1 MFYNKNIINCGGK
14 SNNLTPGVKWL
25 LTPVISVNF
34 VTLIVLP
41 VCGGSN
47 IEKNFYL
54 ISLWR
59 MEFTTVRTMLNNNAQ
74 PKLSTRNPGTR
85 PDVSKISNALITK
98 VNNPS
103 VRMVIGSV
111 RRKSNG
117 FIVTLII
124 PRISAAIIAVVK
136 PAMWTPWSK

>member
-1 MFYNKNIINCGGK
+1 
-14 SNNLTPGVKWL
+14 
-25 LTPVISVNF
+25 
-34 VTLIVLP
+34 
-41 VCGGSN
+41 
-47 IEKNFYL
+47 
-54 ISLWR
+54 

-74 PKLSTRNPGTR
+74 PKLSTRKPGTR
-85 PDVSKISNALITK
+85 LLVSKISKALIIK

-124 PRISAAIIAVVK
+124 PRISATIIAVVK

>member
-1 MFYNKNIINCGGK
+1 
-14 SNNLTPGVKWL
+14 
-25 LTPVISVNF
+25 
-34 VTLIVLP
+34 
-41 VCGGSN
+41 
-47 IEKNFYL
+47 
-54 ISLWR
+54 
-59 MEFTTVRTMLNNNAQ
+59 MLNNNAQ

-124 PRISAAIIAVVK
+124 PRISAAIIAGVK
-136 PAMWTPWSK
+136 PAMWTPWGKKAVINIASAFRNQRIKSFTLL